1 LDKLIP
7 LIGGNLLKS
16 FDESIHAKIPMK
28 EIPSQ
33 KEWLKT
39 KTNYDSVSE

>member
-1 LDKLIP
+1 LT
-7 LIGGNLLKS
+7 GGNLLKS
-16 FDESIHAKIPMK
+16 LVESMHAKIPKK

-33 KEWLKT
+33 KEWFKT